1 MSRSSR
7 RFGSLNYKKP
17 FKSMSVALQMK
28 CCGFG
33 ERETAPDPQ
42 ERKWKIL
49 KERAVK
55 KGKEPEFD
63 ARFIEDHQDVSINAN
78 NAARL
83 WE

>member
-1 MSRSSR
+1 M
-7 RFGSLNYKKP
+7 NYKKP

-55 KGKEPEFD
+55 KGKEPEYD
-63 ARFIEDHQDVSINAN
+63 ENDLNYLREKRVGGLL
-78 NAARL
+78 RTTRR
-83 WE
+83 